1 LSSTKCSLCG
11 AAVPLHSQCRDRFD
25 LCMALEFK
33 NFAAFGAV
41 HHLTVPC
48 YMLQHNAY
56 SRIAW
61 LEARKMI
68 ARFIREGIT
77 PAVIRKENR
86 LMVDGGH
93 RTWSINKVE
102 KLSEFDAIIWS
113 RSLADVRTDDPG
125 TYCSD
130 VRLWAGSILED
141 TESLIL
147 KLDALEYQR
156 S

>member
-1 LSSTKCSLCG
+1 
-11 AAVPLHSQCRDRFD
+11 
-25 LCMALEFK
+25 
-33 NFAAFGAV
+33 
-41 HHLTVPC
+41 
-48 YMLQHNAY
+48 MLQHNAY

-61 LEARKMI
+61 LEARQMI

-77 PAVIRKENR
+77 PAAIRKENH

-93 RTWSINKVE
+93 RTWSINKGE

-113 RSLADVRTDDPG
+113 RSLADVRMDDPG